1 MNTHLLKD
9 LAAFPDLLGLDPR
22 HQRTVTPGFLL
33 SVSDRD
39 LLAVD
44 LGHLDASQLRNVVAF
59 LILKMQPPPGAF
71 GRKSTH
77 GGKLMLL
84 FIYFLW

>member
-59 LILKMQPPPGAF
+59 LILKMQPPLAHLEENLPMAVN
-71 GRKSTH
+71 
-77 GGKLMLL
+77 
-84 FIYFLW
+84 